1 MLQGTFRRSA
11 ICASAALASL
21 SMVVFAAPSVT
32 VKEPVSAPTCLAR
45 TVGSAIEV
53 MCPTATVAE
62 FLAVLQQTTG
72 LKSEYPRELGSAR
85 VSVRHQTIPL
95 LELLESALSAFNFAV
110 WLDPGASSTVRMRI
124 VDRRGSG
131 PDQRAQSVGPS
142 TAQALEPSPIEIGE
156 STTGLDA
163 DGSFASSSAAPTPQ
177 NDFSEQAQER
187 ERFADSIV
195 DALPLEAV
203 GADPAASLVPSAAP
217 RPQNDL
223 WEQARER
230 ERFADSIVD
239 ALPLEAVVA
248 DPAAS
253 LVPQQ

>member
-1 MLQGTFRRSA
+1 MVHLHRS
-11 ICASAALASL
+11 
-21 SMVVFAAPSVT
+21 
-32 VKEPVSAPTCLAR
+32 
-45 TVGSAIEV
+45 
-53 MCPTATVAE
+53 
-62 FLAVLQQTTG
+62 
-72 LKSEYPRELGSAR
+72 
-85 VSVRHQTIPL
+85 
-95 LELLESALSAFNFAV
+95 
-110 WLDPGASSTVRMRI
+110 
-124 VDRRGSG
+124 
-131 PDQRAQSVGPS
+131 
-142 TAQALEPSPIEIGE
+142 SP
-156 STTGLDA
+156 
-163 DGSFASSSAAPTPQ
+163 APTPQ
-177 NDFSEQAQER
+177 NDPSEQARER